1 MLINQFINLK
11 VSTRVSTDKNDWNLA
26 YIQVFLMTSDQ
37 RVEGSN
43 PSGRT
48 NKVLIHFVL
57 RLFSF
62 SNPDD
67 SVSTESALSQYLLSF
82 AEKENLKCF

>member
-1 MLINQFINLK
+1 MFAIIMLINQFINLK

-48 NKVLIHFVL
+48 CFNFDQRVEGSAIGMALPE
-57 RLFSF
+57 SF
-62 SNPDD
+62 Q
-67 SVSTESALSQYLLSF
+67 AYF
-82 AEKENLKCF
+82 

>member
-1 MLINQFINLK
+1 MFAIIMLINQFINLK

-48 NKVLIHFVL
+48 FFN
-57 RLFSF
+57 
-62 SNPDD
+62 
-67 SVSTESALSQYLLSF
+67 
-82 AEKENLKCF
+82 